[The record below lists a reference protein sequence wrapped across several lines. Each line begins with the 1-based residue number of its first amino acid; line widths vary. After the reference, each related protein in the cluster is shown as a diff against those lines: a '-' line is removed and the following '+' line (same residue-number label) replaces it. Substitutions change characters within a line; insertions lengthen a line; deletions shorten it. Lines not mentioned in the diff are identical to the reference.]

1 MKKIISLTLLV
12 SSFILFA
19 QDNLTYK
26 AEKPFFKFGKH
37 TYLIIYENSFQP
49 ETKESVFSE
58 VIIKGNR
65 RQYISHFI
73 YQLKNSSEMM
83 ISPDHPPRTQLEN
96 KIIQSSNSE
105 FDYKKEQI
113 IVTTYYYDKE
123 EPKEKEIKTL
133 QQNEKGFFYVI
144 QRQIIYKN
152 GEVKEEKDLPN
163 KIEFVKTNL

>member
-105 FDYKKEQI
+105 FDYKKE
-113 IVTTYYYDKE
+113 
-123 EPKEKEIKTL
+123 
-133 QQNEKGFFYVI
+133 
-144 QRQIIYKN
+144 
-152 GEVKEEKDLPN
+152 
-163 KIEFVKTNL
+163 